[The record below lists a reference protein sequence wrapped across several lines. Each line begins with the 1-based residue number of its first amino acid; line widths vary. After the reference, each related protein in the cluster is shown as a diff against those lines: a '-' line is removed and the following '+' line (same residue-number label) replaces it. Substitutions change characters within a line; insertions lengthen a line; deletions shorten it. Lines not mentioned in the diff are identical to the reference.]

1 MTQSFTRSDFT
12 LPDGRGVQAS
22 MWIVD
27 DAVRLKVSIVAARG
41 TLNAALPSLRRV
53 YRYEPATLTATIEAF
68 TREFETI
75 AGISVPWTL
84 VAAISDAGG
93 SALSISASR
102 SSSK

>member
-1 MTQSFTRSDFT
+1 MTQAFTRSDFT
-12 LPDGRGVQAS
+12 LPDGRGVEAM

-27 DAVRLKVSIVAARG
+27 DAVRLKASIVAAAG
-41 TLNAALPSLRRV
+41 PLPSLRRV
-53 YRYEPATLTATIEAF
+53 YRYDPATIAATIEAF

-75 AGISVPWTL
+75 GGVSMPRTL
-84 VAAISDAGG
+84 MAAIGDAGG